1 MARPLRFLNLPL
13 GLWLLVAP
21 WLLAG
26 ATTGAVLNDMATGCL
41 VIALGLPRGRIGKEH
56 YGAWIDTSPDDVTHL
71 RHIIMWL
78 ALLIRRR

>member
-1 MARPLRFLNLPL
+1 MAQPLRFLNLPL

-41 VIALGLPRGRIGKEH
+41 VIALSLPRGRIGKEH
-56 YGAWIDTSPDDVTHL
+56 YGAWDRYV
-71 RHIIMWL
+71 
-78 ALLIRRR
+78 A